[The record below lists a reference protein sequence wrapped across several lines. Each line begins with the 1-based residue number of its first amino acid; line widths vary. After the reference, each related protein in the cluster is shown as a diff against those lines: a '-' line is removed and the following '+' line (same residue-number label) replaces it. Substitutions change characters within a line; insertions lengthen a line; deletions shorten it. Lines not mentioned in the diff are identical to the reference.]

1 MKQKFCSTALQRGVM
16 IFATCLATGFSG
28 NAAEA
33 TSGSGQT
40 DPAISQAITLI
51 GDLYM
56 EGAIARGDGEFALT
70 YYRNLS
76 TSDGRILGAI
86 APEKLITSTGE
97 TQQPDSESAVRVYRV
112 AANLGNPDAFLRLGD
127 LYLNGDLVTPD
138 PEKAFSF
145 FEQAAEL
152 GSETA
157 SVNVGLMM
165 IDGNGTSHD
174 IDGGIALLSEAA
186 NNGNGRALMELGNIY
201 RTGSAEGI
209 DIDPARS
216 FDYYKRAADGG
227 NTAASLITARMMI
240 DGEGTPAAPQ
250 KGFEIAHQLAEA
262 KDPAALLLMG
272 DIHLSGIADLLPAD
286 PQKAY
291 EAYSLASEAG
301 STTGRKQTALMLIRG
316 EGIEQDPDAGLGILQ
331 AMADVG
337 DASAMYS
344 LGQLYENGSEN
355 AVLADLPKAFEFYKN
370 AAAADDPSSKLRMAY
385 LLIEGLGTQRDMQ
398 TGADMLE
405 LLVIDGNPDANLML
419 AEYHSGAIG
428 EGQSKDLYKAFGYY
442 QTAAAAG
449 SGTARVQAALM
460 LLRGQGTEVDQ
471 AAGMSLLKSAADA
484 GDPNALLTL
493 GKVYVSGE
501 AGKVDANA
509 AIAAYEAAAERGVSM
524 AYILLGDLYSRGEII
539 PADGELAVLYYKK
552 AAGIVPPGDANP
564 VNNANTQ

>member
-1 MKQKFCSTALQRGVM
+1 MKQIFCSTALQRGAL
-16 IFATCLATGFSG
+16 IFATCLATGFAG

-40 DPAISQAITLI
+40 DPAISKAITLI
-51 GDLYM
+51 GDMYL
-56 EGAIARGDGEFALT
+56 EGTIGRSDGAIALA
-70 YYRNLS
+70 YYQNLS
-76 TSDGRILGAI
+76 TSNGRILAAI
-86 APEKLITSTGE
+86 PPEKLITSSDE
-97 TQQPDSESAVRVYRV
+97 NPQPDSISAIGVYQV
-112 AANLGNPDAFLRLGD
+112 AANQGNPDAFLRLGD
-127 LYLNGDLVTPD
+127 LYLDGDLVTAD

-157 SVNVGLMM
+157 AVNIGLMM

-174 IDGGIALLSEAA
+174 INGGIALLSEAA
-186 NNGNGRALMELGNIY
+186 GNGNGRALMALGNIY
-201 RTGSAEGI
+201 RTGSAEGV
-209 DIDPARS
+209 DIDAARS

-227 NTAASLITARMMI
+227 NIAASLITARMMI
-240 DGEGTPAAPQ
+240 DGEGTPATP
-250 KGFEIAHQLAEA
+250 KRGYEIAHQLAEA
-262 KDPAALLLMG
+262 NDPSALLLMG
-272 DIHLSGIADLLPAD
+272 DIHLTGIADLLPPD
-286 PQKAY
+286 PVKAY
-291 EAYSLASEAG
+291 EAYSLASQAG

-316 EGIEQDPDAGLGILQ
+316 EGVGQDPDAGLGILQ
-331 AMADVG
+331 EMAKAG

-355 AVLADLPKAFEFYKN
+355 AVSANLPKAFEYYKN

-385 LLIEGLGTQRDMQ
+385 MLIEGIGTQRDMKA
-398 TGADMLE
+398 GAAMLE
-405 LLVIDGNPDANLML
+405 LLVIGGNSDANLML

-428 EGQSKDLYKAFGYY
+428 EGQAQDLNKAFGYY

-471 AAGMSLLKSAADA
+471 QAGMTLLKSAADA

-493 GKVYVSGE
+493 GTVYVSGE
-501 AGKVDANA
+501 AGKIDANA
-509 AIAAYEAAAERGVSM
+509 AIAAYEAAAARGVAM

-552 AAGIVPPGDANP
+552 AAGIEPPAEVSP
-564 VNNANTQ
+564 INNANTQ